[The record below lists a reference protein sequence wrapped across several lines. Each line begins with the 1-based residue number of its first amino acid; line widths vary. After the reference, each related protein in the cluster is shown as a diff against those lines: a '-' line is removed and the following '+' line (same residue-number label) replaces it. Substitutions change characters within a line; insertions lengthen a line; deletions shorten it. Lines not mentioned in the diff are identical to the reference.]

1 MGNTVCYG
9 PRTVRRYAPFSH
21 KIQNSH
27 SLSFRTV
34 AAPPPVRFSL
44 SPRRGRQAY
53 TDEEGRELNTVRD
66 DADVDDPVVKN
77 RAGEAVPLPDGRMPK
92 GAHVYLNVY
101 DLFMTNLTTEKYGIG
116 VYHTGVEVMRDEYS
130 FVGGPD
136 DMCSVIKTYP
146 GDTSWMQNGRFK
158 VRF

>member
-9 PRTVRRYAPFSH
+9 PRTVRDFGFFPTFSH
-21 KIQNSH
+21 YLLKFI
-27 SLSFRTV
+27 
-34 AAPPPVRFSL
+34 PVSVK
-44 SPRRGRQAY
+44 PTPGRLHQAY
-53 TDEEGRELNTVRD
+53 TDEEGRELNTLRD
-66 DADVDDPVVKN
+66 DTDVDDPVVKN
-77 RAGEAVPLPDGRMPK
+77 RAGEAVPLSDGRMPK

-116 VYHTGVEVMRDEYS
+116 VYHSGVEVMRDEYS

-158 VRF
+158 VRLVCMRARW

>member
-1 MGNTVCYG
+1 MRDFGFFPT
-9 PRTVRRYAPFSH
+9 FSH
-21 KIQNSH
+21 YLLKFI
-27 SLSFRTV
+27 
-34 AAPPPVRFSL
+34 PVSVK
-44 SPRRGRQAY
+44 PTPGRLHQAY
-53 TDEEGRELNTVRD
+53 TDEEGRELNTLRD
-66 DADVDDPVVKN
+66 DTDVDDPVVKN
-77 RAGEAVPLPDGRMPK
+77 RAGEAVPLSDGRMPK

-116 VYHTGVEVMRDEYS
+116 VYHSGVEVMRDEYS

-158 VRF
+158 VRLVCMRARW